1 MFPLTD
7 SLLVEE
13 IKGLALVA
21 RQLLQGA
28 ALLLHRGLDLIGGR
42 VVLDVHRRLHR
53 RLLGCAAGRA
63 EQTAETGGVRAGKWE
78 GQGEGGESTK
88 DRTYRGGGHKRQLQR
103 HRQGSTCK
111 GNWVTRYPPPPSPG
125 TIAPC

>member
-1 MFPLTD
+1 MFSLTD

-13 IKGLALVA
+13 IEGLALVA
-21 RQLLQGA
+21 GQLLQGA

-78 GQGEGGESTK
+78 GQGEGGKAQKTERIEGVDTS
-88 DRTYRGGGHKRQLQR
+88 
-103 HRQGSTCK
+103 GSSSGT
-111 GNWVTRYPPPPSPG
+111 GRVQHVRVTRYPPRPR